1 MIKITILKGQ
11 KISYNLERKNVKNI
25 NLRIKANQSIC
36 ISANHQVSDEI
47 IEEFLQ
53 SKADYILKALEYYA
67 DIAKYVPKPKEYV
80 DGESFKILGHDR
92 RLRVVQGKKNRVESD
107 ESYITLFIKDISDYD
122 LKKKT
127 MDKWIKNYCKDTI
140 VAVCESIY
148 PKFQKYG
155 IDFPEIRFRYMVSRW
170 GSCQPKRK
178 ILTFNIMLIE
188 ALLSCIEYVVTHEFT
203 HFLQPNHSKKF
214 YNQLAMFMP
223 DWQERKRVLEKN
235 NCFIE

>member
-11 KISYNLERKNVKNI
+11 ETSYNLERKNVKNI

-36 ISANHQVSDEI
+36 VSANPQVSDEI
-47 IEEFLQ
+47 IEDFLQ

-107 ESYITLFIKDISDYD
+107 ESYITLSIKDISDYD

-127 MDKWIKNYCKDTI
+127 MEKWLKNYCKGTI

-188 ALLSCIEYVVTHEFT
+188 APLSCIEYVVTHEFT